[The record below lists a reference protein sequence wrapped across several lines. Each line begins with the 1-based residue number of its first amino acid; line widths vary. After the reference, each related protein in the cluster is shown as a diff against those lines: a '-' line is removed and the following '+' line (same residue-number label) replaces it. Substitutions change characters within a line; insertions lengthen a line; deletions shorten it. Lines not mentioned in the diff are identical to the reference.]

1 MRYEEVQLNDLNTGD
16 QIAICGN
23 VADLHPLLVPFT
35 MHTDNIYFHHGIF
48 DKENLAVY
56 DVSGESK
63 ANARPQRRD
72 FTQFYAGHTKLYRV
86 VYEYGE
92 RCLPVDEVM
101 KRAEDAVKQQSSWS
115 GYHIITNNCESFAT
129 YLKTGR
135 RYSQQAIKA
144 VEEFGK
150 KAAPVAAALLGS
162 VAGSPA
168 AGAGMASGS
177 IAGSKTNKNW

>member
-1 MRYEEVQLNDLNTGD
+1 MRYEEVQLKDLNTGD

-35 MHTDNIYFHHGIF
+35 MHTDNVYFHHGIF

-92 RCLPVDEVM
+92 QCLPVDEVM
-101 KRAEDAVKQQSSWS
+101 KRANDAVQYQSSWP

-129 YLKTGR
+129 FLKTGY
-135 RYSQQAIKA
+135 RYSEQAIRA
-144 VEEFGK
+144 VQEFCK
-150 KAAPVAAALLGS
+150 KAAPVGIVLGS
-162 VAGSPA
+162 VSL
-168 AGAGMASGS
+168 GAGIGGS
-177 IAGSKTNKNW
+177 IGTSNINKPQQGSW